1 MARKMGKKKRQELLE
16 AFLTEVMID
25 TQKDF
30 SQIVERFS
38 PQLEAAVNRII
49 IQAVKEQPDF
59 MEVQDARDNLE
70 YYTTTYGVAFK
81 EELTKAFEEVA
92 KRVVGQPLIGEGLS
106 SVDMTNAIQELIE
119 EAYDYFFSILLPIL
133 YELEGVA
140 TGTVVLG
147 ESQGKL
153 DHLEQLRNNL
163 LYFLRR
169 HVEAQASAIINLA
182 VIEASKQHGIT
193 LWQWSNRP
201 ELTVSG
207 VCEHCKSLAHGG
219 IKNDGVY
226 TIETL
231 PLLPV
236 HPHCVCV
243 VVPVL
248 P

>member
-16 AFLTEVMID
+16 AFLTDVMID

-30 SQIVERFS
+30 ADIIGRYS
-38 PQLEAAVNRII
+38 PQLEAVVDKII
-49 IQAVKEQPDF
+49 IEAMKESPDY
-59 MEVQDARDNLE
+59 MLIQDSKSLLE
-70 YYTTTYGVAFK
+70 YYTSVYGTAFK
-81 EELTKAFEEVA
+81 EELTKAFTEVA
-92 KRVVGQPLIGEGLS
+92 EKVVGHPSLGEGIA
-106 SVDMTNAIQELIE
+106 SVDITNAIQEIIE

-153 DHLEQLRNNL
+153 AHLEQLRDNL

-169 HVEAQASAIINLA
+169 HIEAQASVIINLA
-182 VIEASKQHGIT
+182 VVEASKQYEIT
-193 LWQWSNRP
+193 LWKWSNRP

-219 IKNDGVY
+219 IRNEGLY
-226 TIETL
+226 TLETL

-236 HPHCVCV
+236 HPHCVCII
-243 VVPVL
+243 VPVIS
-248 P
+248 

>member
-16 AFLTEVMID
+16 AFLTDVMID
-25 TQKDF
+25 TQKEF
-30 SQIVERFS
+30 SNIIGRYS
-38 PQLEAAVNRII
+38 PQLEAVLDKII
-49 IQAVKEQPDF
+49 IEAMKDSPNY
-59 MEVQDARDNLE
+59 MNIQDSKSLLD
-70 YYTTTYGVAFK
+70 YYTTIYGVAFRD
-81 EELTKAFEEVA
+81 ELTKAFREVA
-92 KRVVGQPLIGEGLS
+92 DRVVGHPSLGEGIA

-140 TGTVVLG
+140 TGTIVLG

-153 DHLEQLRNNL
+153 DHLEQLRDNL

-169 HVEAQASAIINLA
+169 HVEAQASTIINLA
-182 VIEASKQHGIT
+182 VVEASKQYEIT
-193 LWQWSNRP
+193 LWKWSNRP

-219 IKNDGVY
+219 IRNEGLY
-226 TIETL
+226 TLETL

-236 HPHCVCV
+236 HPHCVCIL
-243 VVPVL
+243 VPVIS
-248 P
+248 

>member
-16 AFLTEVMID
+16 AFLTDVMID

-30 SQIVERFS
+30 ADIIGRYS
-38 PQLEAAVNRII
+38 PQLEAVVDKII
-49 IQAVKEQPDF
+49 IEAMKESPDY
-59 MEVQDARDNLE
+59 MLIQDSKSLLE
-70 YYTTTYGVAFK
+70 YYTSVYGTAFK
-81 EELTKAFEEVA
+81 EELTKAFTEVA
-92 KRVVGQPLIGEGLS
+92 EKVVGHPSLGEGIA
-106 SVDMTNAIQELIE
+106 SVDITNAIQEIIG

-153 DHLEQLRNNL
+153 THLEQLRDNL

-169 HVEAQASAIINLA
+169 HVEAQASVIINLA
-182 VIEASKQHGIT
+182 VVEASKQYEIT
-193 LWQWSNRP
+193 LWKWSNRP

-219 IKNDGVY
+219 IRNEGLY
-226 TIETL
+226 TLETL

-236 HPHCVCV
+236 HPHCVCII
-243 VVPVL
+243 VPVIS
-248 P
+248 